1 MVMSGKGGVGK
12 STVAVNLAME
22 LSLNGNKVGL
32 LDVDIHGPN
41 DHIILGVEDSEI
53 MTDGKKFKPVEIG
66 NLKFMTIAFAI
77 DRKDPVIWRGPLKSK
92 LIDQFIQDTLWG
104 DLDYMIIDFPP
115 GSGDEPLEVLKIYEN
130 KVNKTGSENETLFHN
145 IQGAVIVT
153 TAQRVALGDV
163 EKIINFLKKMK
174 IPIIGLW
181 ENMSYY
187 TCPNCGARHYL
198 FGKNTDE
205 LAKKTNIDVIARIPL
220 IPEIGEKFG
229 AALFLTRSEGDV
241 REEFQKAVNT
251 IMEKLDISS

>member
-1 MVMSGKGGVGK
+1 MKTIMVTSGKGGVGK
-12 STVAVNLAME
+12 STTAVSLATE

-41 DHIILGVEDSEI
+41 DHIILGIEKSEI
-53 MTDGKKFKPVEIG
+53 MTDGKHFQPIEVG

-77 DRKDPVIWRGPLKSK
+77 EQDTPVIWRGPLKAK
-92 LIDQFIQDTLWG
+92 LIDQFVKDTLWG

-130 KVNKTGSENETLFHN
+130 K
-145 IQGAVIVT
+145 IDAAIIVT
-153 TAQRVALGDV
+153 TSQKVALGDV
-163 EKIINFLKKMK
+163 EKIINFLKKSK
-174 IPIIGLW
+174 IPIVGLW

-187 TCPNCGARHYL
+187 TCPHCGARHYL

-205 LAKKTNIDVIARIPL
+205 LAKKTNLEVIARIPL

-229 AALFLTRSEGDV
+229 SAFLYLTRSEGDV
-241 REEFQKAVNT
+241 RRKFQDAVNT
-251 IMEKLDISS
+251 ILEKLELSF